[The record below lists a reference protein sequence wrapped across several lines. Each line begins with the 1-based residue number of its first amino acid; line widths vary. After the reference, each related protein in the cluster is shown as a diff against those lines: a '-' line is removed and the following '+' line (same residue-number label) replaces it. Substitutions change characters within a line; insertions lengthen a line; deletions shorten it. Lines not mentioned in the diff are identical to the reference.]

1 MARGTMETQDG
12 PQQPEPGLDPLE
24 QAVLGE
30 LLKEADGISL
40 PRLTKRLGVRMSVL
54 LRTLAWLGEDS
65 IGGQPGRGWTRVE
78 ERGDRTFAVLT
89 EAGRRAMG

>member
-1 MARGTMETQDG
+1 MMDPHGLPHDRGHD
-12 PQQPEPGLDPLE
+12 LDPLE

-30 LLKEADGISL
+30 LLKEGDGISL

-65 IGGQPGRGWTRVE
+65 IGGQPARGWVRVE
-78 ERGDRTFAVLT
+78 ERGERTFALLT
-89 EAGRRAMG
+89 AAGRAALA